1 MEKYNKNSVA
11 ISSANS
17 YLPQQV
23 NEAIDN
29 IMESLNLDVENP
41 FKEFIKPGMCVF
53 IKPNW
58 VASRWRESCD
68 HKDNLYCVIT
78 HPAVIE
84 AVADRVAKALDGK
97 GEIIIAD
104 NPSIDADF
112 EELMQFTGIRKLE
125 KKYSV
130 PCKIY
135 DLRPLVC
142 KDLKDYGIK
151 AKMAHQSGDPLGE
164 VQVNLGKESLLYN
177 VDSSLFRGVFNEREE
192 TVAAH
197 TKETQLYTYS
207 KSLYDADVYISIPKL
222 KTHQKV
228 GATLNLKGLVGSIT
242 QKNQLVHW
250 RVGSPETGGDEY
262 PDLKSYIASKSAKV
276 THRGAHP
283 GNDTIWRMVGDLYQ
297 GLLKK
302 DRKYFTIIDGIL
314 GGEGQGPFCPTSKQS
329 NVLIGGFDLLL
340 ADIVAVRYMGMDPNK
355 IKYLQY
361 FIEKDNLNL
370 NDIHVFKNNIEI
382 KDYFTSKSLYADF
395 QVKGAWDII
404 KVQKDNPKKKI
415 IGYTT
420 GVYDL
425 FHIGHLNLL
434 RKAKAQCDYLIVGVS
449 TDDLVMYK
457 NKRAVIPFEE
467 RMEIVKSI
475 KYVDEVV
482 PQVNMDK
489 MEAWEK
495 LHFDVMFVGD
505 DWKGTAKWIAYE
517 KQLAEVGVKIVYFPY
532 TKGTSST
539 LINQVLVKLRDN
551 ELTL

>member
-1 MEKYNKNSVA
+1 MKNRQIA
-11 ISSANS
+11 IASADS
-17 YLPQQV
+17 YLPSR
-23 NEAIDN
+23 IDAALN
-29 IMESLNLDVENP
+29 TIMASLGLDIENP
-41 FKEFIKPGMCVF
+41 FKEFIKPGMRVF

-58 VASRWRESCD
+58 VASRWRESCP
-68 HKDNLYCVIT
+68 HRDNLYCVIT

-112 EELMQFTGIRKLE
+112 EELMDFTGIRKLE
-125 KKYSV
+125 SKYDV

-142 KDLKDYGIK
+142 TDLKYYGMK
-151 AKMAHQSGDPLGE
+151 NKMEHQSGDPLGE
-164 VQVNLGKESLLYN
+164 VQVNLGKKSLLYN

-197 TKETQLYTYS
+197 TKDTQLYTYS

-262 PDLKSYIASKSAKV
+262 PDKESYEASKHAKV

-297 GLLKK
+297 GLLLK

-314 GGEGQGPFCPTSKQS
+314 GGEGQGPFCPTSKHS
-329 NVLIGGFDLLL
+329 NVLIGGDDLLI
-340 ADIVAVRYMGMDPNK
+340 ADIAAVRYMGIDPHK

-361 FIEKDNLNL
+361 FIDKYGIDLDSIKVSING
-370 NDIHVFKNNIEI
+370 NN
-382 KDYFTSKSLYADF
+382 KGNYFSSDSLYADF
-395 QVKGAWDII
+395 YVKGAWD
-404 KVQKDNPKKKI
+404 
-415 IGYTT
+415 
-420 GVYDL
+420 
-425 FHIGHLNLL
+425 
-434 RKAKAQCDYLIVGVS
+434 
-449 TDDLVMYK
+449 
-457 NKRAVIPFEE
+457 
-467 RMEIVKSI
+467 SI
-475 KYVDEVV
+475 K
-482 PQVNMDK
+482 
-489 MEAWEK
+489 
-495 LHFDVMFVGD
+495 
-505 DWKGTAKWIAYE
+505 
-517 KQLAEVGVKIVYFPY
+517 
-532 TKGTSST
+532 
-539 LINQVLVKLRDN
+539 INH
-551 ELTL
+551 